1 VADHP
6 DDIAFRRQGAR
17 TLTNTVLGE
26 SAVPS
31 LSDQAYR
38 IIKRKVV
45 TACELPP
52 GSIINESQLKDELGM
67 GRTPIRE
74 ALQRLAREDLVTILP
89 RRGMYVPEISITDLR
104 DIFEAREP
112 IEIATVRAAA
122 ERATDDEIAIM
133 EGLVQQIPPACLAD
147 DCYKLMEIDERFHE
161 YLAEASR
168 SRFLADALNWLY
180 SLSLRVWYLA
190 VPQLGTMEN
199 AMQEH
204 LALVEALKR
213 RDPSAAAA
221 AVHRHLDDFR
231 ARIRA
236 VF

>member
-1 VADHP
+1 MILFPH
-6 DDIAFRRQGAR
+6 RREPPGAGIQAHS
-17 TLTNTVLGE
+17 LEGVNAVL
-26 SAVPS
+26 S

-38 IIKRKVV
+38 VIKRKIV

-52 GSIINESQLKDELGM
+52 GSVINESQLKHELGM

-122 ERATDDEIAIM
+122 ERATEDEIAVM
-133 EGLVQQIPPACLAD
+133 EVLAQQIPPACLAE
-147 DCYKLMEIDERFHE
+147 DCYRLMDIDERFHE
-161 YLAEASR
+161 LVAEASR

-204 LALVEALKR
+204 LAVVAALKE

>member
-1 VADHP
+1 
-6 DDIAFRRQGAR
+6 
-17 TLTNTVLGE
+17 
-26 SAVPS
+26 VPS

-38 IIKRKVV
+38 IIKRKIV
-45 TACELPP
+45 TARELPP
-52 GSIINESQLKDELGM
+52 GSVINESQLRDELGM

-74 ALQRLAREDLVTILP
+74 ALQRLAREDLVTIIP

-112 IEIATVRAAA
+112 IEIATVRAAT
-122 ERATDDEIAIM
+122 ERATDDEIAVM
-133 EGLVQQIPPACLAD
+133 EALVGQIPAACQAED
-147 DCYKLMEIDERFHE
+147 PYTLMEIDERFHE

-168 SRFLADALNWLY
+168 SKFLADALNWLY

-190 VPQLGTMEN
+190 VPELGTMED
-199 AMQEH
+199 AMHEH
-204 LALVEALKR
+204 LAVVAALRR
-213 RDPSAAAA
+213 RDPAGAAT

>member
-1 VADHP
+1 
-6 DDIAFRRQGAR
+6 
-17 TLTNTVLGE
+17 
-26 SAVPS
+26 VPS

-38 IIKRKVV
+38 IIKRKIV
-45 TACELPP
+45 TASELPP
-52 GSIINESQLKDELGM
+52 GSVINESQLRHELGM

-89 RRGMYVPEISITDLR
+89 RRGMYVPEISLTDLR

-112 IEIATVRAAA
+112 IELATARAAT
-122 ERATDDEIAIM
+122 ERATDDEIAAM
-133 EGLVQQIPPACLAD
+133 ETLVRQIPPSCIAE

-161 YLAEASR
+161 LLAEASR
-168 SRFLADALNWLY
+168 SKFLADALNWLY
-180 SLSLRVWYLA
+180 SLSLRVWYQA
-190 VPQLGTMEN
+190 VPQLGTMDN

-204 LALVEALKR
+204 LALVAALRR
-213 RDPSAAAA
+213 RDPGAAAG
-221 AVHRHLDDFR
+221 AVNRHLDDFR